1 MGFVNLFTA
10 NRRNKANTAK
20 QGPSVRELGIS
31 SPLPLVVSQTDP
43 YTDIDLVKQGGLK
56 RAPFVHRAHEFP
68 PLEAH
73 LVQRHHRISCADF
86 DCDSD
91 LSLQARAH
99 RMGGLYPEDE
109 VREADSGYGTD
120 KHLETKI
127 VSTPDEVQVPES
139 SSIGKTPS
147 SKKPK
152 KEPFEGRIELLKIGQ
167 NGNELLVSGI
177 FGSVAQRPS
186 VPQRNP
192 LRKASLIPSDISLL
206 SFTQNSDATLCG
218 SIKSN
223 GKYEIEESNFKKD
236 FWWVKDVG
244 EGGFGKVE
252 LRKHKKT
259 GQLLVLKT
267 TRTVVEHIGNVPAE
281 VYIIRDILGNVH
293 DNLPK
298 LFHFN
303 HSFAQLEY
311 WMEYCDGGDIVTF
324 MEYHLLNNTLVPE
337 GFLWHTLISL
347 TSALA
352 FLHTGVDRSDPDRP
366 PPPKWQPIIHRD
378 IKPDNIFLKL
388 SSSHHPH
395 PPANSNNYNY
405 ATPNHPP
412 KIPYPTLT
420 LGDFGLATTSCTASK
435 DSKNYFIGTPA
446 YQPPQTPF
454 HSLQSDIWAAGAII
468 HFLATASPP
477 IKCQPYYD
485 SRSLDTFECDPHV
498 REVADI
504 RSLKGGKVGDGGS
517 EGGKVGY
524 SATLKEYLDYW
535 LCWDERDRP
544 LGLRG
549 VLRAEAGR
557 LMFLA
562 DGGVE
567 AGVGG
572 WEEWV
577 RGGGA
582 GVARRTGRGAKGF

>member
-1 MGFVNLFTA
+1 MGFVNLFTL

-20 QGPSVRELGIS
+20 QGPSVRDLGIS
-31 SPLPLVVSQTDP
+31 LPIPLVVSQTDP
-43 YTDIDLVKQGGLK
+43 YKGVDLVKQGGLK
-56 RAPFVHRAHEFP
+56 RAPYIRRANEP
-68 PLEAH
+68 PPQEAH
-73 LVQRHHRISCADF
+73 LVQRHQRISCADF

-99 RMGGLYPEDE
+99 RMGGLYPEDA
-109 VREADSGYGTD
+109 VREVDSGYGTD
-120 KHLETKI
+120 KHLVTKI
-127 VSTPDEVQVPES
+127 ASTPDKVQVPES

-152 KEPFEGRIELLKIGQ
+152 EKLFEGRTELLKIDQ
-167 NGNELLVSGI
+167 NGNEHLVSGI

-186 VPQRNP
+186 IPQRNP
-192 LRKASLIPSDISLL
+192 LRKASLIPSDVSLL

-223 GKYEIEESNFKKD
+223 GKYEIEESNFKND
-236 FWWVKDVG
+236 FWRVKDVG

-293 DNLPK
+293 ENLPK
-298 LFHFN
+298 LHHFN

-311 WMEYCDGGDIVTF
+311 WMEYCDGGDLVTF
-324 MEYHLLNNTLVPE
+324 MEYHLMNNTLVPE
-337 GFLWHTLISL
+337 GFLWHALISL

-352 FLHTGVDRSDPDRP
+352 FLHTGVNRSDPDRP
-366 PPPKWQPIIHRD
+366 PPPNWQPIIHRD

-388 SSSHHPH
+388 SLTRSHI
-395 PPANSNNYNY
+395 PPKNNHNYTPTNS
-405 ATPNHPP
+405 THPP

-420 LGDFGLATTSCTASK
+420 LGDFGLATTSCSAST

-446 YQPPQTPF
+446 YQPPQTPIHSF
-454 HSLQSDIWAAGAII
+454 HSDIWAAGAII

-498 REVADI
+498 REVVDVTCL
-504 RSLKGGKVGDGGS
+504 RGGK
-517 EGGKVGY
+517 
-524 SATLKEYLDYW
+524 
-535 LCWDERDRP
+535 
-544 LGLRG
+544 
-549 VLRAEAGR
+549 
-557 LMFLA
+557 
-562 DGGVE
+562 
-567 AGVGG
+567 
-572 WEEWV
+572 
-577 RGGGA
+577 
-582 GVARRTGRGAKGF
+582 

>member
-10 NRRNKANTAK
+10 NRRNKATTGK
-20 QGPSVRELGIS
+20 QGPSVRDLGIS
-31 SPLPLVVSQTDP
+31 SPIPLVVSRTDP
-43 YTDIDLVKQGGLK
+43 YTGIDLVKQGGLK
-56 RAPFVHRAHEFP
+56 RAPFVRRANE
-68 PLEAH
+68 PLEEVH
-73 LVQRHHRISCADF
+73 HVQRHHRVYRTDF
-86 DCDSD
+86 DFDSD
-91 LSLQARAH
+91 LSLQTRAH

-109 VREADSGYGTD
+109 VREVDSGYDTD
-120 KHLETKI
+120 KHLVTKI
-127 VSTPDEVQVPES
+127 ASTPDEVQVPES

-152 KEPFEGRIELLKIGQ
+152 VQPFEGRIELFKIDQ
-167 NGNELLVSGI
+167 NGNEHPVSGI

-186 VPQRNP
+186 IPQRNP

-223 GKYEIEESNFKKD
+223 GKYEIEESNFKNN

-311 WMEYCDGGDIVTF
+311 WMEYCDGGDLVTF
-324 MEYHLLNNTLVPE
+324 MEYHLMNNTLIPE
-337 GFLWHTLISL
+337 GFLWHALISL

-352 FLHTGVDRSDPDRP
+352 FLHTGVNRSDPDRP
-366 PPPKWQPIIHRD
+366 PPPNWQPIIHRD

-388 SSSHHPH
+388 SLTRSHSI
-395 PPANSNNYNY
+395 PPNNYNH
-405 ATPNHPP
+405 TTNSP

-420 LGDFGLATTSCTASK
+420 LGDFGLATTSLTASTT
-435 DSKNYFIGTPA
+435 YFIGTPA
-446 YQPPQTPF
+446 YQPPQTPL
-454 HSLQSDIWAAGAII
+454 HSMQSDIWSAGAII

-477 IKCQPYYD
+477 IKCQP
-485 SRSLDTFECDPHV
+485 
-498 REVADI
+498 
-504 RSLKGGKVGDGGS
+504 
-517 EGGKVGY
+517 
-524 SATLKEYLDYW
+524 
-535 LCWDERDRP
+535 
-544 LGLRG
+544 
-549 VLRAEAGR
+549 
-557 LMFLA
+557 
-562 DGGVE
+562 
-567 AGVGG
+567 
-572 WEEWV
+572 
-577 RGGGA
+577 
-582 GVARRTGRGAKGF
+582 